1 MNDFI
6 LTEIAREYHARVT
19 KAAEAARL
27 VRAADG
33 DTSERRR
40 TRRPRTRPR
49 NG

>member
-6 LTEIAREYHARVT
+6 LTEIAHEYNARVT
-19 KAAEAARL
+19 RAAEVARL
-27 VRAADG
+27 LRAAEG

-40 TRRPRTRPR
+40 FRRPRLRPR